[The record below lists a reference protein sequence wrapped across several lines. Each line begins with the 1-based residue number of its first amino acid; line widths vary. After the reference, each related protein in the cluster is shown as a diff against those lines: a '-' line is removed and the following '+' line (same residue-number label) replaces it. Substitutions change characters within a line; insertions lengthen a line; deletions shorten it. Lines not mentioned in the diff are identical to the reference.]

1 MTTFHGQEIKG
12 TQEQEEEKDD
22 TTTPAEAPGHR
33 ADGSRRG
40 CDATSGGCR
49 GKAAP
54 ARTAHSQVNFAEEYA
69 YVYTDLKRV
78 AIIAAAMLVILIV
91 LSFVIT

>member
-1 MTTFHGQEIKG
+1 MAKKSKARKSKKKRKTTRRHHPKRPVTGPMA
-12 TQEQEEEKDD
+12 QEEAV
-22 TTTPAEAPGHR
+22 TPRVAAG
-33 ADGSRRG
+33 RR
-40 CDATSGGCR
+40 
-49 GKAAP
+49 KAAP

>member
-1 MTTFHGQEIKG
+1 MSKKSKARRSKKRKRTTRRHQPKRPVTGPIA
-12 TQEQEEEKDD
+12 QEEAV
-22 TTTPAEAPGHR
+22 T
-33 ADGSRRG
+33 SRVAAGR
-40 CDATSGGCR
+40 R
-49 GKAAP
+49 KAAP

-78 AIIAAAMLVILIV
+78 AIIAVAMLVILIV

>member
-1 MTTFHGQEIKG
+1 MAKKSKRRSKARKRKAARRPQLQRPVTRPVPEA
-12 TQEQEEEKDD
+12 EKE
-22 TTTPAEAPGHR
+22 TPRVAA
-33 ADGSRRG
+33 ARR
-40 CDATSGGCR
+40 
-49 GKAAP
+49 KAAP
-54 ARTAHSQVNFAEEYA
+54 TRTAQPQVNFAEEYS